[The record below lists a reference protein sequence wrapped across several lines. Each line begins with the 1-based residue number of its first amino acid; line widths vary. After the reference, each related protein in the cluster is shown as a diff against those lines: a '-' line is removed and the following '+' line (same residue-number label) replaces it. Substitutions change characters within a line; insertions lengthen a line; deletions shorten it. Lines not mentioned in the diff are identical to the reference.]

1 MVLHNLIFAGKQSKD
16 YGLFIS
22 GGGTYNAPER
32 DVTTI
37 SIPGRNG
44 DMVLDNGRWSNISVS
59 YPAFI
64 VHSFRKNAEAVRAW
78 IAGAIGYQRL
88 EDDYHPDFY
97 RLARYSG
104 NIDWDMAALNIAG
117 QTTLTFDCKP
127 QRFLKL
133 GERPIEISQ
142 ATTITNQWQ
151 TSLPLITIWGSGAAS
166 FTINSNTIQISSIPT
181 NIVLDCDV
189 QSAYSLSGL
198 NNLNDLITLPSS
210 GDFLSFATG
219 ENQISFTGNITKI
232 EIVPRWWTL

>member
-1 MVLHNLIFAGKQSKD
+1 MLHNLIFAGKQSKD

-32 DVTTI
+32 DVTAV
-37 SIPGRNG
+37 SVPGRNG
-44 DMVLDNGRWSNISVS
+44 DLILDNGRWHNISVS

-64 VHSFRKNAEAVRAW
+64 VRNFKENAETIRAW
-78 IAGAIGYQRL
+78 IAGAIGYQQL

-133 GERPIEISQ
+133 GETPIKIES
-142 ATTITNQWQ
+142 ATTLTNNWQ
-151 TSLPLITIWGSGAAS
+151 TSLPLITIWGEGAAGI
-166 FTINSNTIQISSIPT
+166 TINGETVQISNIPT
-181 NIVLDCDV
+181 NIVLDCDL
-189 QSAYSLSGL
+189 QNAYSVSGL
-198 NNLNDLITLPSS
+198 QNLNNLITLPPS
-210 GDFLSFATG
+210 GNFLSLIHG
-219 ENQISFTGNITKI
+219 DNEISFSGGVTRI
-232 EIVPRWWTL
+232 EIIPRWWTL

>member
-22 GGGTYNAPER
+22 GSGTYNAPER
-32 DVTTI
+32 DVTAV
-37 SIPGRNG
+37 SVPGRNG
-44 DMVLDNGRWSNISVS
+44 DLILDNGRWHNISVS

-64 VHSFRKNAEAVRAW
+64 VHNFNENAETIRAW
-78 IAGAIGYQRL
+78 IAGAIGYQQL

-133 GERPIEISQ
+133 GETPIKIES
-142 ATTITNQWQ
+142 ATTLTNNWQ
-151 TSLPLITIWGSGAAS
+151 TSLPLITIWGEGAAGI
-166 FTINSNTIQISSIPT
+166 TINGETVQISNIPT
-181 NIVLDCDV
+181 NIVLDCDL
-189 QSAYSLSGL
+189 QNAYSVSGL
-198 NNLNDLITLPSS
+198 QNLNNLITLPPS
-210 GDFLSFATG
+210 GNFLSLIHG
-219 ENQISFTGNITKI
+219 DNEISFSGGVTRI
-232 EIVPRWWTL
+232 EIMPRWWTL

>member
-1 MVLHNLIFAGKQSKD
+1 MLHNLIFAGKQSKD

-32 DVTTI
+32 DVTAV
-37 SIPGRNG
+37 SVPGRNG
-44 DMVLDNGRWSNISVS
+44 DLILDNGRWHNISVS

-64 VHSFRKNAEAVRAW
+64 VHNFNENAETIRAW
-78 IAGAIGYQRL
+78 IAGAIGYQQL

-133 GERPIEISQ
+133 GETPIKIES
-142 ATTITNQWQ
+142 ATTLTNNWQ
-151 TSLPLITIWGSGAAS
+151 TSLPLITIWGEGAAGI
-166 FTINSNTIQISSIPT
+166 TINGETVQISNIPT
-181 NIVLDCDV
+181 NIVLDCDL
-189 QSAYSLSGL
+189 QNAYSVSGL
-198 NNLNDLITLPSS
+198 QNLNNLITLPPS
-210 GDFLSFATG
+210 GNFLSLIHG
-219 ENQISFTGNITKI
+219 DNEISFSGGVTRV
-232 EIVPRWWTL
+232 EIIPRWWTL

>member
-1 MVLHNLIFAGKQSKD
+1 MLHNLIFAGKQSKD

-32 DVTTI
+32 DVTAI

-64 VHSFRKNAEAVRAW
+64 VHNFRKNAEAVRAW

-133 GERPIEISQ
+133 GETPIKIES
-142 ATTITNQWQ
+142 ATTLTNNWQ
-151 TSLPLITIWGSGAAS
+151 TSLPLITIWGEGAAGI
-166 FTINSNTIQISSIPT
+166 TINGETVQISNIPT
-181 NIVLDCDV
+181 NIVLDCDL
-189 QSAYSLSGL
+189 QNAYSVSGL
-198 NNLNDLITLPSS
+198 QNLNNLITLPPS
-210 GDFLSFATG
+210 GNFLSLIHG
-219 ENQISFTGNITKI
+219 DNEISFSGGVTRI
-232 EIVPRWWTL
+232 EIIPRWWTL